1 MTIGHKQFQIRRWV
15 ATNIPLLRRWKRV
28 IKWRVVVPIRRAS
41 IRRKTRKS
49 GLHVDPFQVYWISPR
64 IMKHAIYRQI
74 DGVSNTEVVAGV
86 TKSGNWDKKT
96 VLVQDLTIIRG
107 AKERFTDGKDWEDTD
122 YYRIHLEKITKGE
135 KWRGCTNKEELKEYL
150 RCFDQLYEQIKNS
163 GYKAQNDILDPTF
176 ANTSPAE
183 NEIAVHLDRDG
194 RYIFCNGA
202 HRLSIALALGIEK
215 IPVKVC
221 LRHTEWHEFCL
232 DILAHAENNDGKV
245 YQPIIHPDLRHIPS
259 AHGEE
264 RLGIIRDHLPEHK
277 GTLLD
282 IGANW
287 GYFCHRF
294 EELGFDCYAVEF
306 DPANQY
312 FLKKLNTAESREFK
326 VITKSILDYHAASH
340 FDVVL
345 ALNIFHHFLKHE
357 DDHRALVDFLQRMDM
372 SMMIFE
378 PHHTSEP
385 QMIGA
390 YRNYE
395 PDEFVQFV
403 LKYSGFN
410 HSKLIGK
417 AEDERPIYKL
427 WK

>member
-1 MTIGHKQFQIRRWV
+1 MTIGLKLSHIRRLI
-15 ATNIPLLRRWKRV
+15 ATKYPFLQRWKRA
-28 IKWRVVVPIRRAS
+28 IQWRVTTPIRRAS
-41 IRRKTRKS
+41 IRRKVNKS
-49 GLHVDPFQVYWISPR
+49 GFHADPYQIYWISPGVL
-64 IMKHAIYRQI
+64 KHAIYRQI
-74 DGVSNTEVVAGV
+74 DGVPNTAVVAGV
-86 TKSGNWDKKT
+86 TKGGSWDKQT
-96 VLVQDLTIIRG
+96 VLVQDMAIIRG
-107 AKERFTDGKDWEDTD
+107 AKERFTDGKDWEETD
-122 YYRIHLEKITKGE
+122 YYRIHLEKITEGE
-135 KWRGCTNKEELKEYL
+135 TWRGCKNKNDLDEYF
-150 RCFDQLYEQIKNS
+150 RKYDQLYEQIKTN
-163 GYKAQNDILDPTF
+163 GYKPQSELLAPEF
-176 ANTSPAE
+176 AGTSPAE
-183 NEIAVHLDRDG
+183 NEIAVHIDRDG
-194 RYIFCNGA
+194 RFIFCNGA
-202 HRLSIALALGIEK
+202 HRLGIALALGTEK

-357 DDHRALVDFLQRMDM
+357 DDYHALVDFLQRTEMA
-372 SMMIFE
+372 MMIFE

-385 QMIGA
+385 QMVNA

-395 PDEFVQFV
+395 PEEFVQFV
-403 LKYSGFN
+403 LKSSGFN